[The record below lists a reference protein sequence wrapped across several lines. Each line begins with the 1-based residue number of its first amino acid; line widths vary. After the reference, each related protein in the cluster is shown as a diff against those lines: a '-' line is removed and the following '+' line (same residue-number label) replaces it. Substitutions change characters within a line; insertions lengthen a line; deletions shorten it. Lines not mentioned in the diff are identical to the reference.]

1 MSSQFGVNTIIAAF
15 AARPINIE
23 SNTTIGAVVS
33 VALDEVQNAEL
44 KKEIE
49 AKALM
54 FFSSIQE
61 AQEKFAKFEGTINRV
76 LNGIAD
82 QNVK

>member
-44 KKEIE
+44 KKE
-49 AKALM
+49 
-54 FFSSIQE
+54 
-61 AQEKFAKFEGTINRV
+61 N
-76 LNGIAD
+76 
-82 QNVK
+82 